1 MRRDSAVPERI
12 HVLSSAVTAAW
23 PSARAACLEV
33 QSGIGHVAKYGS
45 STCSQLILRARARR
59 AATAAAAAAA
69 TRSDPPKQ
77 RAKQRACLLLPR
89 SHSARCCAPR
99 GRAGGTGAA
108 RLSSGRAGASCDRPA
123 RAAPPKGLA
132 SQPAAAS
139 RRAAAVTRVLARW
152 RARARGGGRGGRR
165 RATLALRGG
174 AGAAGRGSWARRGV
188 PCRAGGFRRGALRGS
203 PFQSRG
209 RRWSPGPELA
219 APAR

>member
-123 RAAPPKGLA
+123 RAAPPGGLA
-132 SQPAAAS
+132 SQAAAAS
-139 RRAAAVTRVLARW
+139 RRAAVVTRVLACSAGLTRGGLLG
-152 RARARGGGRGGRR
+152 ARARGRRPPRGPAP
-165 RATLALRGG
+165 RA
-174 AGAAGRGSWARRGV
+174 AGAAGRG
-188 PCRAGGFRRGALRGS
+188 
-203 PFQSRG
+203 
-209 RRWSPGPELA
+209 
-219 APAR
+219 